1 MTMWKLKACPRCQ
14 GDLFVG
20 RDPDGWFEQCLQC
33 GYRKEMRPVAEVKQQ
48 HPEIKRPAP
57 APEAER
63 LPASGVETPEK
74 RRPAKAIVP
83 ARRTSR

>member
-20 RDPDGWFEQCLQC
+20 KDPVDGWFEQCLQC
-33 GYRKEMRPVAEVKQQ
+33 GYRRDMRPVAEVKN
-48 HPEIKRPAP
+48 PEIKRPQS

-74 RRPAKAIVP
+74 RRPPRALTP
-83 ARRTSR
+83 GRRSSR